1 MKTPCKTSY
10 GFYRLPTKVYCKL
23 WNLTICKVFC
33 FGQFHMSFCSQAGSQ
48 SIGFSMKIRYCFHL
62 CQHLCQSAQTF
73 SWRDII
79 TYCTYINSPMFQN
92 LYPFILRQDK
102 ATFRWKEILMSR
114 TAIAIARVF
123 IQAQSLQPLS
133 AFSFICSNSCD
144 FYTYFANRRT
154 SIFLWVTNH
163 SSKGLC

>member
-48 SIGFSMKIRYCFHL
+48 SIGFSMKIRYCFHF

-73 SWRDII
+73 SLRDII
-79 TYCTYINSPMFQN
+79 KYCTYINSPMFQN

-102 ATFRWKEILMSR
+102 ATSRWKEILMSR
-114 TAIAIARVF
+114 TAIAIAREFLSKLGVYSYWVHF
-123 IQAQSLQPLS
+123 HLFVATAVISTHTLQIGGQ
-133 AFSFICSNSCD
+133 AFSSE
-144 FYTYFANRRT
+144 
-154 SIFLWVTNH
+154 
-163 SSKGLC
+163 